1 MATLDVPGT
10 FPTISAAVA
19 AAASGDTILVASGYG
34 GNEAV
39 DVDVDNLFFSV
50 APGVPNVVL
59 TARPTVAR
67 ITLFDESSVRIIG
80 NARNNTFVGNTGD
93 NDISDGGGGND
104 TIDGGIGNDTI
115 TSSGGTDTLSG
126 GEGDDRFF
134 LDIEEG
140 GGTVDGGGGDDTVF
154 SPHLA
159 GYSFTNVETLDTF
172 YGFVDGTV
180 TQIAS
185 FSNFTAS
192 LAAPDARIEISL
204 LGAGGALD
212 FTTSFGGDL
221 SVGIRDAGLTS
232 AIEITGSIN
241 GDFLFGS
248 AFNDVLR
255 GGDGDDTLVGGSGK
269 DSLFG
274 GAGAD
279 VLAGGEGNDILTG
292 NGDGDTATYFDAIG
306 VRVSLGKTTAQHTKS
321 AGADTLTGIANLI
334 GSDYDDALTGDGT
347 DNRLVGDLGN
357 DMLRGGDGG
366 DTLNAGN
373 GNDQLSG
380 GDGNDFLKGGRGDD
394 LIVGSAGHDRLAG
407 GLGADR
413 FVYSGHFGRDRI
425 ADFSVAEG
433 DVIQFVSPWFDSFAS
448 LSGQM
453 SQVGAD
459 VLIDVNHARQITLQG
474 VQLGDLTAANFVFG

>member
-10 FPTISAAVA
+10 FPTISAAGA
-19 AAASGDTILVASGYG
+19 AAAAGDTILVASGYG

-39 DVDVDNLFFSV
+39 DVNVDNLLFSV
-50 APGVPNVVL
+50 APGVLNVVL

-67 ITLFDESSVRIIG
+67 ITLADESNVRIIG

-134 LDIEEG
+134 LDVASG

-159 GYSFTNVETLDTF
+159 GYAFANVETLDTF

-180 TQIAS
+180 VQIGS
-185 FSNFTAS
+185 FANFAAT
-192 LAAPDARIEISL
+192 LAAPDAQIEISL

-212 FTTSFGGDL
+212 FTTSVGGAL
-221 SVGIRDAGLTS
+221 SIGIRDAGLTS
-232 AIEITGSIN
+232 AIQITGSTN
-241 GDFLFGS
+241 DDFLFGS
-248 AFNDVLR
+248 SFGDTLR
-255 GGDGDDTLVGGSGK
+255 GGDGDDTLVGGEGR
-269 DSLFG
+269 DQLFG
-274 GAGAD
+274 DAGAD
-279 VLAGGEGNDILTG
+279 VLAGGAGNDTLTG
-292 NGDGDTATYFDAIG
+292 NGDGDTATYFDATG
-306 VRVSLGKTTAQHTKS
+306 VKVNLGNTGAQHTGS
-321 AGADTLTGIANLI
+321 AGIDTLIGISDLT
-334 GSDYDDALTGDGT
+334 GSDYDDDLTGDGT

-394 LIVGSAGHDRLAG
+394 VIVGSAGHDRLAG

-425 ADFSVAEG
+425 ADFSVGEG
-433 DVIQFVSPWFDSFAS
+433 DVIQFLSPWFDSFAS

-459 VLIDVNHARQITLQG
+459 VLIDVNHARQITLQS

>member
-19 AAASGDTILVASGYG
+19 AAASGDTILVATGYG

-39 DVDVDNLFFSV
+39 DVNVDNLFFSV

-221 SVGIRDAGLTS
+221 SVGIRDRPHLGHRHHGL
-232 AIEITGSIN
+232 
-241 GDFLFGS
+241 DQRRLP
-248 AFNDVLR
+248 
-255 GGDGDDTLVGGSGK
+255 
-269 DSLFG
+269 
-274 GAGAD
+274 
-279 VLAGGEGNDILTG
+279 
-292 NGDGDTATYFDAIG
+292 
-306 VRVSLGKTTAQHTKS
+306 VRLELQ
-321 AGADTLTGIANLI
+321 
-334 GSDYDDALTGDGT
+334 
-347 DNRLVGDLGN
+347 R
-357 DMLRGGDGG
+357 R
-366 DTLNAGN
+366 
-373 GNDQLSG
+373 
-380 GDGNDFLKGGRGDD
+380 
-394 LIVGSAGHDRLAG
+394 
-407 GLGADR
+407 
-413 FVYSGHFGRDRI
+413 
-425 ADFSVAEG
+425 
-433 DVIQFVSPWFDSFAS
+433 P
-448 LSGQM
+448 
-453 SQVGAD
+453 
-459 VLIDVNHARQITLQG
+459 ARRRR
-474 VQLGDLTAANFVFG
+474 